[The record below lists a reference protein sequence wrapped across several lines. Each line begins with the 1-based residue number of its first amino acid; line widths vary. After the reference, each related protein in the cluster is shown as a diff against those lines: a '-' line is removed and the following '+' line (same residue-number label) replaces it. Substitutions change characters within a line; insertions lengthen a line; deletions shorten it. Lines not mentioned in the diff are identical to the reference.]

1 MLWLFQLPPM
11 VTAVDQLE
19 WSAVEMRRVY
29 WSVNMIYILHI
40 VAIQKMLGS
49 DALVCYT

>member
-1 MLWLFQLPPM
+1 M
-11 VTAVDQLE
+11 VTAVDQYLSLE

-49 DALVCYT
+49 DALVCYTYVSA